1 MRDCAGYIW
10 QYMAICPELQKQSM
24 SMPALSISQAHG
36 TSGCRF
42 QTKRTGTNLY
52 QPNPTLMEQLLRKD
66 CFGSSLMADD
76 LRTLLKEAK
85 PGWSAQDNS
94 DLSDSQTFLADPAGH
109 SPIISPKYPKDP
121 QSIPKTSMRP
131 GPVGGPTQADQ
142 NWYPKCQGTLTQSE
156 YVRMKMTR
164 KEDEEIVRQFTQRAR
179 IHMVNVKTDHKA
191 IGIPKRTFKIQ
202 PH

>member
-1 MRDCAGYIW
+1 MCHNRMRDCAGYIW

-109 SPIISPKYPKDP
+109 FPIISPKYPKVIHETRTCRR
-121 QSIPKTSMRP
+121 SNASWPKLASKVPRNLDSVPVCPNENDQKGGWRNRPTIRPTSKNTH
-131 GPVGGPTQADQ
+131 GQ
-142 NWYPKCQGTLTQSE
+142 C
-156 YVRMKMTR
+156 
-164 KEDEEIVRQFTQRAR
+164 EDW
-179 IHMVNVKTDHKA
+179 
-191 IGIPKRTFKIQ
+191 P
-202 PH
+202 